1 MRAPRMWGVA
11 RDPRTSLGRRG
22 AHGDGLM
29 GVFRALSAA
38 AVESLHDDLR
48 GTVGTGGIPS
58 VSSWPPMRA
67 HARPT
72 HVGRG

>member
-1 MRAPRMWGVA
+1 
-11 RDPRTSLGRRG
+11 
-22 AHGDGLM
+22 M

-38 AVESLHDDLR
+38 AVESSDDDLR

-58 VSSWPPMRA
+58 VSSLPHMRA

-72 HVGRG
+72 HVGRD